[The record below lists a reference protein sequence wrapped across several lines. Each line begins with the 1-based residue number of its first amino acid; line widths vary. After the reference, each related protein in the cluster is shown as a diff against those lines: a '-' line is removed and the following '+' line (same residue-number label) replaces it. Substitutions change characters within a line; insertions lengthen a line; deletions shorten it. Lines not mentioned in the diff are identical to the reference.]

1 MSKKILIIED
11 DKDISQLLKHYLEKE
26 NYQAETAYTGGL
38 GYEKA
43 LKLTPSLIILDL
55 MLPEMDGL
63 EICKE
68 LRKDSKTAEIPIIIL
83 TAKGEESDKIIGLEL
98 GADDYITKPFSPKE
112 VVARVKALLRR
123 TEKQTPKQKAYTYGD
138 LTLDTERHE
147 ITLDGK
153 AVELTSKEFALLENL
168 LRHKG
173 KVKSRDALL
182 NEVWG
187 EDYYGTSRTVDVHI
201 RKIREKIP
209 QIAKDI
215 QTVKNLGYKL
225 KEK

>member
-11 DKDISQLLKHYLEKE
+11 DKDITQLLKHYLEKE
-26 NYQAETAYTGGL
+26 NFQSEVASSGTLGLKQAL
-38 GYEKA
+38 
-43 LKLTPSLIILDL
+43 LNPSLIILDL

-63 EICKE
+63 EVCKE
-68 LRKDSKTAEIPIIIL
+68 LRRNPKTDNIPIIIL
-83 TAKGEESDKIIGLEL
+83 TAKGEETDKIVGLEL

-123 TEKQTPKQKAYTYGD
+123 TEKPQAKEKIYSYEK
-138 LTLDTERHE
+138 LSLDIERHE
-147 ITLDGK
+147 VSFDGK
-153 AVELTSKEFALLENL
+153 AVELTAKEFALLENL

-209 QIAKDI
+209 QISEDI
-215 QTVKNLGYKL
+215 ITIKNLGYKL

>member
-11 DKDISQLLKHYLEKE
+11 DKDIAQLLKHYLEKE
-26 NYQAETAYTGGL
+26 NFQTDIASTGTLGLKQAL
-38 GYEKA
+38 
-43 LKLTPSLIILDL
+43 LNPSLIILDL

-63 EICKE
+63 EVCKE
-68 LRKDSKTAEIPIIIL
+68 LKRNPKTEEIPIIML
-83 TAKGEESDKIIGLEL
+83 TAKGEETDKIVGLEL

-123 TEKQTPKQKAYTYGD
+123 AEKHTSKEKVYTYGD

-147 ITLDGK
+147 VSFDTK
-153 AVELTSKEFALLENL
+153 SVELTAKEFALLENL

-173 KVKSRDALL
+173 KVKSREALL

-209 QIAKDI
+209 QLSEDI
-215 QTVKNLGYKL
+215 LTVKNLGYKL